1 MNLKKLAEFL
11 EVLATLPDN
20 EQEKVLA
27 YAQGVSAGGQRW
39 QSPPAPKRL
48 VPEPSRA
55 ERITT

>member
-27 YAQGVSAGGQRW
+27 YAQGVSAATVAK
-39 QSPPAPKRL
+39 SASTEK
-48 VPEPSRA
+48 VS
-55 ERITT
+55 T

>member
-27 YAQGVSAGGQRW
+27 YAQGVSAGAAVAKSTSAGRV
-39 QSPPAPKRL
+39 SG
-48 VPEPSRA
+48 
-55 ERITT
+55 

>member
-27 YAQGVSAGGQRW
+27 YVQGVSAGA
-39 QSPPAPKRL
+39 SVAKSTSTEK
-48 VPEPSRA
+48 VSA
-55 ERITT
+55 

>member
-27 YAQGVSAGGQRW
+27 YARCVSAGAAVAK
-39 QSPPAPKRL
+39 ST
-48 VPEPSRA
+48 SA
-55 ERITT
+55 EKVSA

>member
-27 YAQGVSAGGQRW
+27 YAQGVSAGGSGGKVHQHR
-39 QSPPAPKRL
+39 KG
-48 VPEPSRA
+48 
-55 ERITT
+55 